1 MRFKEVVSR
10 YVSLL
15 IIIPSI
21 LLTIVVLINLS
32 YNAQNVSHASN
43 GADLLSLTE
52 NAASLVHELQKER
65 GMSAGY
71 LGSKGIK
78 FRQEL
83 GVQRNIVDK
92 KLFAYI
98 QFTELHEDDFSD
110 GLKTSISSILNNLR
124 SLEDIRGRIDKLS
137 ITLPDALGFYTA
149 QNKSL
154 INQPLAL
161 IDVLDTNGLVQGL
174 IASYNLMQVK
184 EKSGIERA
192 VLTSILAGKNFSEQ
206 NKERVYTLIAQQNAY
221 QDAFAKSMPND
232 GDWPSRYITFENSA
246 ENQNII
252 KLRKQVLS
260 EALENK
266 FSVQPEKWFDAATS
280 RIGGLKTLESKGIKQ
295 MHHDINDLYT
305 NAISL
310 ISFESFFLLVVILL
324 TYLVFSTIVT
334 MGKQAEAIR
343 KTIAEISRN
352 HNLTLRIPVLS
363 QDHLGKSSET
373 FNELLDIIRGD
384 LVIIAQTAHEA
395 VSSTHDTI
403 VSVVDSD
410 SNIEKQQLATTSA
423 SAAVEEISVSVA
435 DIGEQIQA
443 SAISISAVVRE
454 CDEGIVTV
462 NDALISI
469 KSVESEVESLNGV
482 IGALNEGVV
491 NISSVLVVIQSVAD
505 QTNLLALNAS
515 IEAARAGEQ
524 GRGFAVV
531 ADEVR
536 ALAKRVHSST
546 EEIAIIIA
554 ALQGDSK
561 KAMLGIEQGQQ
572 KSQQAVK
579 LSSAIDQAFSQILGS
594 IQNVEKMSTSISHST
609 QQQTI
614 VAQEVSKNVSDIE
627 VMSNKNLQG
636 AQEIGQSASKLSDVT
651 MTLLDVISVYKI
663 EDSERFIIPS
673 EWKYGK
679 SRT

>member
-1 MRFKEVVSR
+1 MRFKETVSR
-10 YVSLL
+10 YVSFL
-15 IIIPSI
+15 IVIPSI
-21 LLTIVVLINLS
+21 LLTIIVLINLA
-32 YNAQNVSHASN
+32 YNAQNVSNSSMGAS
-43 GADLLSLTE
+43 LLSLTD

-78 FRQEL
+78 FKQEL
-83 GVQRNIVDK
+83 AVQRGLVDE
-92 KLFAYI
+92 KLRGYK
-98 QFTELHEDDFSD
+98 QFTEQYEDDFSD
-110 GLKTSISSILNNLR
+110 DLQTSISSILQNL
-124 SLEDIRGRIDKLS
+124 SQLSSIRNQVDKLT

-161 IDVLDTNGLVQGL
+161 IEVLDTNGLVQGL

-192 VLTSILAGKNFSEQ
+192 VLTNVLASENFTEQ
-206 NKERVYTLIAQQNAY
+206 NKKRVYTLIAQQDAY
-221 QDAFAKSMPND
+221 QDAFYKSMPNND
-232 GDWPSRYITFENSA
+232 DWSARFIHFENSS

-260 EALENK
+260 EALNNE
-266 FSVQPEKWFDAATS
+266 FSVQPEEWFDAATG
-280 RIGGLKTLESKGIKQ
+280 RIGGLKSLESNGIKQ
-295 MHHDINDLYT
+295 MHSEIDGIYAS
-305 NAISL
+305 AIS
-310 ISFESFFLLVVILL
+310 IIGFELLFLALVLL
-324 TYLVFSTIVT
+324 LAYLVFITIVS
-334 MGKQAEAIR
+334 MGIQAKAITN
-343 KTIAEISRN
+343 TIAEIRLD

-363 QDHLGKSSET
+363 QDHLGKSAAT
-373 FNELLDIIRGD
+373 FNELLETIRSD
-384 LVIIAQTAHEA
+384 FVIIAQTAYEA

-410 SNIEKQQLATTSA
+410 SNIEKQQLATSSA
-423 SAAVEEISVSVA
+423 SAAVEEISVGVA
-435 DIGEQIQA
+435 DIGQQIQE
-443 SAISISAVVRE
+443 SANSVSSVVRE
-454 CDEGIVTV
+454 CDEGITTV
-462 NDALISI
+462 NEALSSI
-469 KSVESEVESLNGV
+469 KSVASEVDNLNAV

-505 QTNLLALNAS
+505 QTNLLALNAA

-554 ALQGDSK
+554 ALQTDSK
-561 KAMLGIEQGQQ
+561 QAMIGITQGQE

-579 LSSAIDQAFSQILGS
+579 LSSGIDQAFNQILQS
-594 IQNVEKMSTSISHST
+594 IQNIEKMSTSISDST
-609 QQQTI
+609 QQQSI
-614 VAQEVSKNVSDIE
+614 VAREVSQNVNEIE
-627 VMSNKNLQG
+627 TMSNKNMQG

-651 MTLLDVISVYKI
+651 MTLLEVINIYKI

-679 SRT
+679 SDT